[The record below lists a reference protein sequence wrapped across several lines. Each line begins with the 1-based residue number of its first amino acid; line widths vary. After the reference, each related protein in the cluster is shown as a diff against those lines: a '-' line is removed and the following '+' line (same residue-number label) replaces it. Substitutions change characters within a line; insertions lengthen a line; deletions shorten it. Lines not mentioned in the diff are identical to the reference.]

1 LIKYKEL
8 ASNSFFRREYKK
20 ALFNYGLAL
29 KLEPFD
35 KEAKI
40 GALLSD
46 MATEQEDEAVALFEF
61 YETTKNLDQDNS
73 DEIIEEITNGVDMS
87 SDYIYQLLDGLEEY
101 IITLE
106 DGVEYK
112 DFLQLC
118 QDKDSFKNALE
129 DIMFSTKIII
139 HKKDDFIDFVNLLIE
154 NDYKDLALNYI
165 ENALQYYPTEMF
177 FQKKLKQLEQKK
189 H

>member
-1 LIKYKEL
+1 M
-8 ASNSFFRREYKK
+8 
-20 ALFNYGLAL
+20 G
-29 KLEPFD
+29 
-35 KEAKI
+35 
-40 GALLSD
+40 
-46 MATEQEDEAVALFEF
+46 
-61 YETTKNLDQDNS
+61 
-73 DEIIEEITNGVDMS
+73 

-101 IITLE
+101 IITME

-118 QDKDSFKNALE
+118 KNKESFKKALE

-154 NDYKDLALNYI
+154 NDYRDLALNYI

-177 FQKKLKQLEQKK
+177 FQKKLKQLEHKG

>member
-1 LIKYKEL
+1 MIKYKEL
-8 ASNSFFRREYKK
+8 AANSFFRREYKK

-29 KLEPFD
+29 KVNPFD
-35 KEAKI
+35 KEAKV
-40 GALLSD
+40 GALLAD
-46 MATEQEDEAVALFEF
+46 LATEQEDEAVALFEY
-61 YETTKNLDQDNS
+61 YETTKSFDQDNS
-73 DEIIEEITNGVDMS
+73 DEIINEIVNGS
-87 SDYIYQLLDGLEEY
+87 SLESDYIFQLLDGLEEY
-101 IITLE
+101 IVTLE
-106 DGVEYK
+106 NGVEYK

-118 QDKDSFKNALE
+118 EDKNSFKNALE

-139 HKKDDFIDFVNLLIE
+139 HRKDDFIDFVNRLIE
-154 NDYKDLALNYI
+154 NDYRDLALNYI

>member
-1 LIKYKEL
+1 MIKYKEL
-8 ASNSFFRREYKK
+8 AGNSFFRREYKK

-29 KLEPFD
+29 KVDPFD

-46 MATEQEDEAVALFEF
+46 MATEQEDEAIALFEY
-61 YETTKNLDQDNS
+61 YETTKNLDQDNN

-118 QDKDSFKNALE
+118 EDKDSFKKALE

-154 NDYKDLALNYI
+154 NNYRDLALNYI

>member
-8 ASNSFFRREYKK
+8 ASNYFFKREYEK

-29 KLEPFD
+29 KDAPFD

-46 MATEQEDEAVALFEF
+46 MASDQEDEAMALFEY
-61 YETTKNLDQDNS
+61 YETTKSLEQDNS
-73 DEIIEEITNGVDMS
+73 DDIIEQIVNGSQMD

-101 IITLE
+101 IITME

-118 QDKDSFKNALE
+118 ESKESFKKALE

-154 NDYKDLALNYI
+154 NDYRDLALNYI

-177 FQKKLKQLEQKK
+177 FQKKLKQLEHKG

>member
-8 ASNSFFRREYKK
+8 ASNCFFKREYKK

-29 KLEPFD
+29 KDAPFD

-46 MATEQEDEAVALFEF
+46 MASDQEDEAVALFEY
-61 YETTKNLDQDNS
+61 YETTKSLEQNNS
-73 DEIIEEITNGVDMS
+73 DEIIEQIVNGSQMD

-101 IITLE
+101 IITME
-106 DGVEYK
+106 DGIEYK
-112 DFLQLC
+112 DFLNLL
-118 QDKDSFKNALE
+118 KSKESFKKALE

-154 NDYKDLALNYI
+154 NDYRDLALNYI
-165 ENALQYYPTEMF
+165 ENALQYYPTEIF
-177 FQKKLKQLEQKK
+177 FQKKLKQLEHKG